1 MKANAEDILLVQVLI
16 LALNPHVQFFVRKI
30 PKYEPQLGRMDN
42 HIDLQTALHMLCKLS
57 TREVTGNA
65 AIAHLTDILSRCS
78 QDDAQVIERVIQKD
92 LKCGVSDSTV
102 NKIWDKLIPSYPV
115 MLASAYDEK
124 LVAKVTWPAIAQ
136 LKMDGMR
143 FNAIVKDGQCEF
155 RSRNGKLIDIP
166 DSTFPGPFIHMSK
179 YWGIDMVF
187 DGELLIVDVA
197 GKPLDRKTGNGI
209 LNKAVKGTMSE
220 EEAGSVRATLWDA
233 IPLEDFNK
241 GVYKERYRDRV
252 AKLSNALS
260 DMRGQS
266 PYGHLAQLV
275 EQTKVDNLEEA
286 QKVFLQYL
294 DKGQEGIILKDN
306 ESIWED
312 KRSKGSIKF
321 KGEFECDLKIIA
333 WEEGTGKNVGR
344 LGALRCATECGLLV
358 TGLGTGFNDN
368 DRDIIGPDV
377 VGKIVA
383 VKYNAKI
390 TDKRT
395 GVHSLFLPVF
405 LEIRE
410 DKTVAD
416 SLKDLK

>member
-1 MKANAEDILLVQVLI
+1 MKANVDDTLLQQVLI
-16 LALNPHVQFFVRKI
+16 QALDPHIQFFIRKI
-30 PKYEPQLGRMDN
+30 PKYTPNTSGHGASIASMLP
-42 HIDLQTALHMLCKLS
+42 AL
-57 TREVTGNA
+57 RELRERIVTGNA
-65 AIAHLTDILSRCS
+65 AIEHLKTILEVLDS
-78 QDDAQVIERVIQKD
+78 DDATVMERIIAKD

-102 NKIWDKLIPSYPV
+102 NKIWPGLIPSYPV

-124 LVAKVTWPAIAQ
+124 LIAKVTWPALAQ

-143 FNAIVKDGQCEF
+143 FNAIVKNGQCEF

-166 DSTFPGPFIHMSK
+166 DPIFQQPFIHMSK
-179 YWGIDMVF
+179 YWGIDIVF
-187 DGELLIVDVA
+187 DGELLIVDVV

-252 AKLSNALS
+252 AKLSNALD
-260 DMRGQS
+260 DMRGLS
-266 PYGHLAQLV
+266 SFGHLVHLV
-275 EQTKVDNLEEA
+275 KQTKVNDIDEA

-294 DKGQEGIILKDN
+294 DEGQEGIILKDY

-321 KGEFECDLKIIA
+321 KGEMECDLRIIG

-344 LGALRCATECGLLV
+344 LGALRCATECGQLV
-358 TGLGTGFNDN
+358 TGLGTGFTDK
-368 DRDIIGPDV
+368 DRDTIGPDV

-383 VKYNAKI
+383 IKYNAKI

>member
-1 MKANAEDILLVQVLI
+1 
-16 LALNPHVQFFVRKI
+16 
-30 PKYEPQLGRMDN
+30 
-42 HIDLQTALHMLCKLS
+42 
-57 TREVTGNA
+57 
-65 AIAHLTDILSRCS
+65 
-78 QDDAQVIERVIQKD
+78 
-92 LKCGVSDSTV
+92 
-102 NKIWDKLIPSYPV
+102 
-115 MLASAYDEK
+115 
-124 LVAKVTWPAIAQ
+124 
-136 LKMDGMR
+136 
-143 FNAIVKDGQCEF
+143 
-155 RSRNGKLIDIP
+155 
-166 DSTFPGPFIHMSK
+166 
-179 YWGIDMVF
+179 
-187 DGELLIVDVA
+187 
-197 GKPLDRKTGNGI
+197 
-209 LNKAVKGTMSE
+209 
-220 EEAGSVRATLWDA
+220 
-233 IPLEDFNK
+233 
-241 GVYKERYRDRV
+241 
-252 AKLSNALS
+252 
-260 DMRGQS
+260 
-266 PYGHLAQLV
+266 V

-321 KGEFECDLKIIA
+321 KGEFECDLKIVA